1 MKLIKEENEL
11 EKRAKFN
18 KKHNKGLGW
27 FVNPDVGNV
36 EYNNAFFNA
45 ANNAMGSPS
54 TNPTGPMAEDL
65 NTDARFKSDIDT
77 IMTKYNNVLEALS

>member
-1 MKLIKEENEL
+1 MKIIKEENEL

-18 KKHNKGLGW
+18 RKHNKGLGW
-27 FVNPDVGNV
+27 FVNPDAGNV

-45 ANNAMGSPS
+45 AMNAAESPS

-65 NTDARFKSDIDT
+65 DTDARFKSDIDA
-77 IMTKYNNVLEALS
+77 IMTKYNDVLEALS